1 MAVAVL
7 RAAKLARYK
16 MLDNTQSMICTF
28 CLAADAHHSLYWHVE
43 LRGIAKRKNKMEE

>member
-1 MAVAVL
+1 
-7 RAAKLARYK
+7 

-28 CLAADAHHSLYWHVE
+28 CLAADAPHSLCWHVE